1 MFLDI
6 KRSYENSLAKMD
18 TLVRKLQEENRIEKL
33 KRLKFQRIAEEIQDR
48 ENTIIN
54 NLQNKFD
61 AQLIQQTEA
70 NRRKIAGEYKYALKV
85 QKQTVKQQME
95 SIVGQNMIIKKL
107 SQTIINTETTMM
119 NQRFTFYKMCHRD
132 TFGQQFMP
140 PRGSGFDLLNKNL
153 LHETVDAMG
162 NNLLKQAS
170 RVNAN
175 VYSMLERAEHMI
187 SDNYYNYVEM
197 HNAANHEVPQKEL
210 FEMERVEYNKAIK
223 VME

>member
-1 MFLDI
+1 MDQAGEGNEEEFKFTTKKQREQAIKDQEEEPKDYEVFLDI

-18 TLVRKLQEENRIEKL
+18 TLVRKLQDENRVEKL

-48 ENTIIN
+48 ENTIIS

-107 SQTIINTETTMM
+107 S
-119 NQRFTFYKMCHRD
+119 
-132 TFGQQFMP
+132 
-140 PRGSGFDLLNKNL
+140 
-153 LHETVDAMG
+153 
-162 NNLLKQAS
+162 
-170 RVNAN
+170 
-175 VYSMLERAEHMI
+175 
-187 SDNYYNYVEM
+187 
-197 HNAANHEVPQKEL
+197 
-210 FEMERVEYNKAIK
+210 
-223 VME
+223 